1 MAPGSVILM
10 RRMCMWPLSCWRC
23 SGNAANT
30 QTCSASSESL
40 PLPGPGRFP
49 QIASRAAQPKGKK
62 AKVTKAD
69 MALGFINKLYR
80 IERQINE
87 LKEKAA
93 YTPEQV
99 AAYRQQH
106 CAPIL
111 DKLKTFLEKI
121 RAKSPRTA

>member
-1 MAPGSVILM
+1 
-10 RRMCMWPLSCWRC
+10 
-23 SGNAANT
+23 
-30 QTCSASSESL
+30 
-40 PLPGPGRFP
+40 
-49 QIASRAAQPKGKK
+49 
-62 AKVTKAD
+62 